1 MTVNGDKCVDYESVR
16 SVSSV
21 QMPDVVSAIIT
32 GLSVSASLGPVVP
45 SDAVTSRAAQQSLLS
60 TRRTPQRLAPG
71 MTGKCFQ
78 RLLFC

>member
-1 MTVNGDKCVDYESVR
+1 MRVCCVMLLFSDTGHITHHVCVVCYHHWIICVCESGLT
-16 SVSSV
+16 SS
-21 QMPDVVSAIIT
+21 
-32 GLSVSASLGPVVP
+32 VVP
-45 SDAVTSRAAQQSLLS
+45 SDAVTSRAAQQSLIS